1 MLQGPVRIWAGVV
14 RSKRERKAVG
24 VTGVK
29 FRSGTVKAGTGGRGR
44 DRYWLDTGATLPMP
58 GGPTA
63 QPGLS
68 AACECPRG

>member
-14 RSKRERKAVG
+14 WSKRERKAVG

-44 DRYWLDTGATLPMP
+44 DRY
-58 GGPTA
+58 
-63 QPGLS
+63 
-68 AACECPRG
+68 